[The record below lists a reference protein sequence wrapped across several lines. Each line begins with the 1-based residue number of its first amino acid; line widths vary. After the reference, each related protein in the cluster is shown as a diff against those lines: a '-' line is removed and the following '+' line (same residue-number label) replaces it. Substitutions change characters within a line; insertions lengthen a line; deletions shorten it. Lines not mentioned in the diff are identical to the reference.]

1 MLLKKIKLNYL
12 EKLFSDLV
20 VNNKFNEIKDQL
32 NKLKIEN
39 KEMYNLFLK
48 KVLNIFLNNDQGQH
62 YFKNKIIWVNSFDL
76 NDTKL
81 IDKFIS
87 YYIEKTSN
95 LNILSN
101 SYINALLA
109 LPTDIHKNKI
119 SFDDIVENNFLFQY
133 EILGVD
139 EKIPFKI
146 LRNNHVFF
154 EKLPNKFFTHYYL
167 TSCCFYII
175 RNPIQM
181 YCTYKDKFQDQSIAY
196 NMLLNMD
203 SSSIIE
209 KNKTRSVENTTKDW
223 STNVNSWTNQNVVST
238 FRGFILKYEDIIANP
253 LQKLAEV
260 AAHLNQS
267 GLNLNIDYSIIETF
281 ITDNSSEFNHD
292 LNNSFSIS
300 NQEKKKILRDL
311 GTTLEKFN
319 YQI

>member
-1 MLLKKIKLNYL
+1 
-12 EKLFSDLV
+12 
-20 VNNKFNEIKDQL
+20 
-32 NKLKIEN
+32 
-39 KEMYNLFLK
+39 
-48 KVLNIFLNNDQGQH
+48 
-62 YFKNKIIWVNSFDL
+62 
-76 NDTKL
+76 
-81 IDKFIS
+81 
-87 YYIEKTSN
+87 
-95 LNILSN
+95 
-101 SYINALLA
+101 
-109 LPTDIHKNKI
+109 
-119 SFDDIVENNFLFQY
+119 
-133 EILGVD
+133 
-139 EKIPFKI
+139 
-146 LRNNHVFF
+146 
-154 EKLPNKFFTHYYL
+154 
-167 TSCCFYII
+167 
-175 RNPIQM
+175 
-181 YCTYKDKFQDQSIAY
+181 
-196 NMLLNMD
+196 MD

>member
-32 NKLKIEN
+32 NKLRIEN
-39 KEMYNLFLK
+39 KEMYNLFLN
-48 KVLNIFLNNDQGQH
+48 KVLNTFLNNDQGQH
-62 YFKNKIIWVNSFDL
+62 YFKNKIIWINSFDL

-87 YYIEKTSN
+87 YYLQKTSN
-95 LNILSN
+95 LNISSN
-101 SYINALLA
+101 TYSDELLG
-109 LPTDIHKNKI
+109 LPADIYKNDI
-119 SFDDIVENNFLFQY
+119 SFEDIVENNFLFQY
-133 EILGVD
+133 EILGSN
-139 EKIPFKI
+139 EKNLFKI
-146 LRNNHVFF
+146 IRNNHVFF

-181 YCTYKDKFQDQSIAY
+181 YCTYKDKFKDQSIAY

-209 KNKTRSVENTTKDW
+209 KNKIRSVENTTKDW
-223 STNVNSWTNQNVVST
+223 STNVNSWTNQNVVNT
-238 FRGFILKYEDIIANP
+238 YRGFVIKYEDIIASP

-267 GLNLNIDYSIIETF
+267 GLDLNIDYSIIETF
-281 ITDNSSEFNHD
+281 IADNSSEFNHD
-292 LNNSFSIS
+292 LNNSFSVS
-300 NQEKKKILRDL
+300 NQEKKKIYRDF
-311 GTTLEKFN
+311 GRTIEKFN

>member
-1 MLLKKIKLNYL
+1 MLLKKIKVNYL

-20 VNNKFNEIKDQL
+20 NNNKFNEIRGQL
-32 NKLKIEN
+32 IKLKSEN
-39 KEMYNLFLK
+39 KELYNLFLNR
-48 KVLNIFLNNDQGQH
+48 VLNTFLNNDQGQ
-62 YFKNKIIWVNSFDL
+62 YFFKNKIIWINSFDL

-167 TSCCFYII
+167 TSCYFYVV

-181 YCTYKDKFQDQSIAY
+181 YSAYKEYFKDQTVAY
-196 NMLLNMD
+196 NTLLNMD

-209 KNKTRSVENTTKDW
+209 KNKIKSVENTTKDW

-238 FRGFILKYEDIIANP
+238 FRGFIIKYEDIISQP

-267 GLNLNIDYSIIETF
+267 GLDVNIDYSIIESF
-281 ITDNSSEFNHD
+281 IAENSSEFKHN

-300 NQEKKKILRDL
+300 NQEKKKIYRDL
-311 GTTLEKFN
+311 GNTIEKYN